1 MSESSQ
7 RSSRRNT
14 ESNKIELVQIDGLVL
29 MKLIKHCHEA
39 ERSGSAFVQGA
50 LLGLVSELDTKLEV
64 THCFPFTT
72 VGEDLQ
78 DDGDFQ
84 LTMMRRL
91 RQMNID
97 HQQVGWYQ
105 ASQFAN
111 FLSPTLLESQF
122 SYQTSIEESICLV
135 FDTSKTAQGF
145 VSLKAFRLTNEALKL
160 VKEGDYTPDTVKD
173 LNISFENL
181 LTEVPVVIKNSH
193 LMNALLLELQEQIP
207 LDQGGAQFMDLG
219 TSETLEAQLRVM
231 MDALDELNSES
242 LKFNKHQ
249 QLVLKQIQEKNKYI
263 QRRTQ
268 ENKQRIDR
276 NEDPLPMEDLNKLF
290 KSLPPPSRMNPL
302 ILSGTIQNTSEEV
315 SEFCSQS
322 MAKLFI
328 SEPLQAAKAS
338 VTATPQQ

>member
-1 MSESSQ
+1 MSETSQ

-14 ESNKIELVQIDGLVL
+14 ESNKIEIVQIDGLVL

-50 LLGLVSELDTKLEV
+50 LLGLVSDSDTKLEV

-122 SYQTSIEESICLV
+122 SYQTSIDESICLV

-145 VSLKAFRLTNEALKL
+145 VSLKAFRLTNDALKL
-160 VKEGDYTPDTVKD
+160 VKDGDYTPDTVKD
-173 LNISFENL
+173 LNISYENL

-193 LMNALLLELQEQIP
+193 LMNAVLLELEEQIP
-207 LDQGGAQFMDLG
+207 LDVGGAQFMDLG

-263 QRRTQ
+263 QKRTQ

-276 NEDPLPMEDLNKLF
+276 NEDPIPMEDLNKMF

>member
-1 MSESSQ
+1 MSETSQ

-14 ESNKIELVQIDGLVL
+14 ESNKIEIVQIDGLVL

-50 LLGLVSELDTKLEV
+50 LLGLVSDSDTKLEV

-122 SYQTSIEESICLV
+122 SYQTSIDESICLV

-145 VSLKAFRLTNEALKL
+145 VSLKAFRLTNDALKL
-160 VKEGDYTPDTVKD
+160 VKDGDYTPDTVKD
-173 LNISFENL
+173 LNISYENL

-193 LMNALLLELQEQIP
+193 LMNAVLLELEEQIP
-207 LDQGGAQFMDLG
+207 LDVGGAQFMDLG

-263 QRRTQ
+263 QKRTQ

-276 NEDPLPMEDLNKLF
+276 NEDPLPMEDLNKMF

-328 SEPLQAAKAS
+328 SEPLQAAMAS

>member
-39 ERSGSAFVQGA
+39 ERSGTAFVQGA
-50 LLGLVSELDTKLEV
+50 LLGLVSDSDTKLEV

-173 LNISFENL
+173 LNIGFENL
-181 LTEVPVVIKNSH
+181 LTEVPVVIRNSH
-193 LMNALLLELQEQIP
+193 LMNALLLELEEQVP
-207 LDQGGAQFMDLG
+207 LDIGGAQFMDLG